1 MSKDIDGPESVSIS
15 EAATILGATPQSVRS
30 RILRGTLKAYK
41 NNNDDWCVF
50 VADLKRILKEV
61 EPCDNCTKPA
71 TTKIIVKYHFHDR
84 VEFVLCNECAHSTA
98 SAYSQRGGVLEVA
111 IHSILGEDWAR

>member
-15 EAATILGATPQSVRS
+15 EAATILGAGVTPQNVRS
-30 RILRGTLKAYK
+30 RILRGTLNAYK
-41 NNNDDWCVF
+41 NNNDDWRVL

-61 EPCDNCTKPA
+61 EACDNCAKPA

-84 VEFVLCNECAHSTA
+84 VEFILCNECARTTA

-111 IHSILGEDWAR
+111 IHSLLGED